1 MKNISNILIGIL
13 FAAVAV
19 LYFLYFSGKS
29 QKTEAPQAGSTMVA
43 SLNELGI
50 AYVNSDS
57 LLKNYE
63 YFNEMQE
70 KLTAKRDKLN
80 KEYQNR
86 AQGLQ
91 QEITNFQRN
100 ASNMTISQAQAVQDD
115 LKRKQQN
122 LMMYQDQLS
131 QQLMKEENQM
141 NNELYDKVADYLK
154 RYGEKNNLKLVL
166 TYAKGSGVLFADD
179 TLDITDQIIAGLN
192 EEYHNEKSGKNK
204 NKKASVKADTA
215 TSK

>member
-1 MKNISNILIGIL
+1 MVEQPK
-13 FAAVAV
+13 
-19 LYFLYFSGKS
+19 
-29 QKTEAPQAGSTMVA
+29 EGSTIVA
-43 SLNELGI
+43 SLKELGI

-57 LLKNYE
+57 LLTNYE
-63 YFNEMQE
+63 YFQNMQQ
-70 KLTAKRDKLN
+70 KLIEKRDKLN

-100 ASNMTISQAQAVQDD
+100 AGNMTISQAQAVQDD

-122 LMMYQDQLS
+122 LLMYQDQLS

-154 RYGEKNNLKLVL
+154 RYGEQNNLKLVL

-179 TLDITDQIIAGLN
+179 TLDITNEVIRGLN
-192 EEYHNEKSGKNK
+192 EEYTNEKSGGA
-204 NKKASVKADTA
+204 KKVENKADSTA
-215 TSK
+215 GK